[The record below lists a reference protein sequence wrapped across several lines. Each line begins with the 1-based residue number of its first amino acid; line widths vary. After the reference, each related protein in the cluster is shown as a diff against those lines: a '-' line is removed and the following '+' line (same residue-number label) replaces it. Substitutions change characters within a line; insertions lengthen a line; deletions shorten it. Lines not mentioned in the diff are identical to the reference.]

1 MMEDKIAVVTG
12 GNRGIGLEVC
22 RQLAQAGIT
31 VVLTARHEAKAKAA
45 AEGLKKDGLQV
56 HYQLLDVTDSGSVHQ
71 FMTTITETF
80 GRLDILVNN
89 AGILIDRDESG
100 FEVSLKTVQ
109 QTLDCNLYGPLRM
122 CQAVFPLMQQQNYG
136 RIVNVSSRLG
146 QLSAIG
152 GKTLA
157 YRVSKTALNSLTA
170 VLAHEVVDNNILI
183 NTMSPGWVRTDMGG
197 PEANRSVA
205 EGADTI
211 VWLALLPDDG
221 PNGQFFIDRQAVP
234 W

>member
-1 MMEDKIAVVTG
+1 MEDKIAVVTG

-31 VVLTARHEAKAKAA
+31 VVLTARHKSKAKAA
-45 AEGLKKDGLQV
+45 AEGLKKEGVHV
-56 HYQLLDVTDSGSVHQ
+56 HYQVLDVTDSGSVHP

-89 AGILIDRDESG
+89 AGILIDRDQSG
-100 FEVSLKTVQ
+100 FEVSLETVQ

-146 QLSAIG
+146 QFSAIG

-170 VLAHEVVDNNILI
+170 VLAHEVADNNILI
-183 NTMSPGWVRTDMGG
+183 NTMSPGWVRTAMGG
-197 PEANRSVA
+197 PEADRSVA

-221 PNGQFFIDRQAVP
+221 PNGQFFADREAIP